1 VTDATH
7 KLTPVN
13 YLLEPGY
20 IYVAAEPTVI
30 STVLG
35 SCVSVSIY
43 DRRRKVGGMN
53 HFLYPTAENDNE
65 ATAIFGDAATL
76 NLIRMMVRDGSKR
89 KDLEAQIIGGAYNS
103 DISPTDMG
111 RKNVMTAR
119 RILARQRVKVVSED
133 VGGTLGRKVV
143 FHTNVNEI
151 ALLKVEKIRQSD
163 WYPYEG
169 RRE

>member
-1 VTDATH
+1 MTDTTH
-7 KLTPVN
+7 EFTPTN
-13 YLLEPGY
+13 YFLEPGY
-20 IYVAAEPTVI
+20 IYIAVEPTVI

-53 HFLYPTAENDNE
+53 HFLYPTAEHDSE

-76 NLIRMMVRDGSKR
+76 NLIRMMIQDGSKR
-89 KDLEAQIIGGAYNS
+89 KDLEAQIIGGSYNS

-111 RKNVMTAR
+111 RRNIMTAR
-119 RILARQRVKVVSED
+119 RILTRQRVHVVSED

-143 FHTNVNEI
+143 FHTTSNEVAI
-151 ALLKVEKIRQSD
+151 LKVEKLRHSD

-169 RRE
+169 HRE

>member
-1 VTDATH
+1 MTDATH
-7 KLTPVN
+7 EIVHTN

-43 DRRRKVGGMN
+43 DRSRKVGGMN
-53 HFLYPTAENDNE
+53 HFLYPTAENDQE

-76 NLIRMMVRDGSKR
+76 NLIRMMVQYGSKR
-89 KDLEAQIIGGAYNS
+89 KDLEAQIIGGAYNPG
-103 DISPTDMG
+103 ISSTNMG
-111 RKNVMTAR
+111 RQNVMTAR

-133 VGGTLGRKVV
+133 IGGALGRKIV
-143 FHTNVNEI
+143 FHTNINEI
-151 ALLKVEKIRQSD
+151 AILKVENIRQSD